1 MSSGNKPKLE
11 DLLKLKRLE
20 RPSEAEWAKFD
31 EELKRK
37 MLCRLLGETR
47 ERGSVFSLI
56 GRRFAYASAAAFAL
70 FAAAVAPHIDFVGG
84 AEDLF
89 VDDSGL
95 ATATP
100 LPGIEQSFANNVL
113 AAKEHSGESPVAA
126 PMNFSAQGTVRYV
139 SSGLA
144 TSNSPAF

>member
-20 RPSEAEWAKFD
+20 RPSEAEWSKFD

-84 AEDLF
+84 AEDLL

-113 AAKEHSGESPVAA
+113 AAKEHSGESPVTA